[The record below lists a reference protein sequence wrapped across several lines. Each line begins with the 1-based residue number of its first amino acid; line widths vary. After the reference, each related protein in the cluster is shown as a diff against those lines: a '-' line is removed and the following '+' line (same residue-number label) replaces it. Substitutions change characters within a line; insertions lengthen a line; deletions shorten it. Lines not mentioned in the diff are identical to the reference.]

1 MKLNQTYLKN
11 AGYFF
16 GVLVLF
22 YIITRWFFAPAF
34 DGMAL
39 KQGDMQQVRFMTD
52 APAKFKE
59 INGQYP
65 NWNDRLFSG
74 MPNSLISG
82 IPQGSVLA
90 KYNPLVFFGAVKYE
104 VSFLFLCMLSMYV
117 LLLSVRVDKYLSIA
131 GAIGYAFM
139 TFTISSFEAGHITKV
154 LAMSVMP
161 GALAGVLLI
170 SQKRYLFGAAVYGL
184 FFAMLVYYFHY
195 QILYYAGIIIA
206 LYVVIEIVKTLKT
219 KEWKHFA
226 MILGITGV
234 VSVLGVMTCVGK
246 IYDTMEYSKA
256 TMRGGSEVASEVPQ
270 DGPKTVNAKGLDIE
284 YAFSWSYGITESL
297 TLFVPRFKGGSSD
310 EPVPDNIFGQERLP
324 MYYGDLQ
331 FTSGPIYMGAGLMF
345 MFIFS
350 IVFSFLWKK
359 EQPDNIEAQNFAYV
373 AWFGIGIFA
382 VSLILSW
389 GKYVGL
395 NEWLFNNL
403 PYYNK
408 FRTPMM
414 ALSIAQVIV
423 PFVGVLGVYNAI
435 TQNWGDTFAKK
446 LQKTALYTL
455 GGIVLV
461 LMIVA
466 NGQQFK
472 APVDSQ
478 IGDPSAITEIHNLR
492 KELLWNDLW
501 RSVGIMAFIALLVW
515 GALKKQLSMIVFA
528 VLTTVVVAFDLIGV
542 SGRYLNDENWEE
554 KEVEQSI
561 TPTRLDEQIMAT
573 NKEGARVF
581 DLRYNPFNDNHAAPF
596 HKNVGGYHP
605 AKLSRYQDLISYGIT
620 KNGAQMSADVILN
633 NQVLDM
639 LNCKYVLTKS
649 QDGKNEEV
657 IPRQT
662 ALGHAWFADSIV
674 KAESAVEA
682 LKKLNTLNL
691 GKYAV
696 SESKDAAPSQI
707 VYSYGE
713 ADNIARTSYSFD
725 TLTYISSNTN
735 KALAVFSEIYYNE
748 KNGSWKVFVNGTEA
762 KSLKLNYLLRAVEL
776 PAGKNDVKWVY
787 VPTSRDTFLNLEMA
801 SSGLILLLFLGLM
814 IRPLFA
820 KEENA

>member
-11 AGYFF
+11 AGYFL

-22 YIITRWFFAPAF
+22 YVITRWFFAPAF
-34 DGMAL
+34 NGMAL

-59 INGQYP
+59 VNGQYP

-82 IPQGSVLA
+82 IPQGSVLS

-104 VSFLFLCMLSMYV
+104 VSFLFLSMLSMYV

-131 GAIGYAFM
+131 GAVGYAFM

-161 GALAGVLLI
+161 GALAGVLLL
-170 SQKRYLFGAAVYGL
+170 SQKRYLLGAAVYGI

-206 LYVVIEIVKTLKT
+206 FYFVIEVFKTVKTKA
-219 KEWKHFA
+219 WKHFA
-226 MILGITGV
+226 ITLGLTGL
-234 VSVLGVMTCVGK
+234 VSILGVMTCVGK

-284 YAFSWSYGITESL
+284 YAFSWSYGITETF

-310 EPVPDNIFGQERLP
+310 EPVPDNMFGQERLP

-345 MFIFS
+345 LFVFA
-350 IVFSFLWKK
+350 IVFGFQWKK
-359 EQPDNIEAQNFAYV
+359 EQPENENALNFYYLV
-373 AWFGIGIFA
+373 WFGIEIFA
-382 VSLILSW
+382 LSLILSW

-423 PFVGVLGVYNAI
+423 PFIGILGVYNALS
-435 TQNWGDTFAKK
+435 QNWSDAVAKK
-446 LQKTALYTL
+446 LQKLALYTL
-455 GGIVLV
+455 GGIVLILIV
-461 LMIVA
+461 VA

-478 IGDPSAITEIHNLR
+478 IGDPTAITEIHKLR

-501 RSVGIMAFIALLVW
+501 RSVGIMAFITLLVW
-515 GALKKQLSMIVFA
+515 GALKKQLKMSVFA
-528 VLTTVVVAFDLIGV
+528 ALATVMVAFDLMGV
-542 SGRYLNDENWEE
+542 SGRYLNDDNWEE

-561 TPTRLDEQIMAT
+561 MPSRLDEQIMAQ

-649 QDGKNEEV
+649 QDGKSEEV

-662 ALGHAWFADSIV
+662 ALGHAWLVDSVV

-682 LKKLNTLNL
+682 LKKLNSLNL
-691 GKYAV
+691 GTYAV
-696 SESKDAAPSQI
+696 SESKDQAPSQM
-707 VYSYGE
+707 VYSSSE
-713 ADNIARTSYSFD
+713 SDQITRTYYSFD
-725 TLTYISSNTN
+725 TITYVSVNAN

-748 KNGSWKVFVNGTEA
+748 KNGSWKVYVNGTEA
-762 KSLKLNYLLRAVEL
+762 KALKLNYILRAVEL
-776 PAGKNDVKWVY
+776 PAGKNEVKWVY
-787 VPTSRDTFLNLEMA
+787 EPASRQTFLNLEMA
-801 SSGLILLLFLGLM
+801 SSGLILLLFLGMM

>member
-11 AGYFF
+11 AGYFL

-22 YIITRWFFAPAF
+22 YVITRWFFAPAF

-59 INGQYP
+59 VNGQYP

-82 IPQGSVLA
+82 IPQGSVLS

-104 VSFLFLCMLSMYV
+104 VSFLFLSMLSMYV

-131 GAIGYAFM
+131 GAVGYAFM

-161 GALAGVLLI
+161 GALAGVLLL
-170 SQKRYLFGAAVYGL
+170 SQKRYLLGAAVYGI

-206 LYVVIEIVKTLKT
+206 FYFVIEVFKTVKTKA
-219 KEWKHFA
+219 WKHFA
-226 MILGITGV
+226 ITLGLTGL
-234 VSVLGVMTCVGK
+234 VSILGVMTCVGK

-284 YAFSWSYGITESL
+284 YAFSWSYGITETF
-297 TLFVPRFKGGSSD
+297 TLFLPRFKGGSSD
-310 EPVPDNIFGQERLP
+310 EPVPDNMFGQERLP

-345 MFIFS
+345 LFVFA
-350 IVFSFLWKK
+350 IVFGFQWKK
-359 EQPDNIEAQNFAYV
+359 EQPENESALNFYYLV
-373 AWFGIGIFA
+373 WFGIEIFA
-382 VSLILSW
+382 LSLILSW

-423 PFVGVLGVYNAI
+423 PFIGILGVYNALS
-435 TQNWGDTFAKK
+435 QNWSDAVTKK
-446 LQKTALYTL
+446 LQKSALYTL
-455 GGIVLV
+455 GGIVLILIV
-461 LMIVA
+461 VA

-478 IGDPSAITEIHNLR
+478 IGDPTAITEIHKLR

-501 RSVGIMAFIALLVW
+501 RSIGIMAFITLLVW
-515 GALKKQLSMIVFA
+515 GALKKQLKMSVFA
-528 VLTTVVVAFDLIGV
+528 ALATVMVAFDLMGV
-542 SGRYLNDENWEE
+542 SGRYLNDDNWEE

-561 TPTRLDEQIMAT
+561 LPSRLDEQIMAQ

-649 QDGKNEEV
+649 QDGKSEEV

-662 ALGHAWFADSIV
+662 ALGHAWLVDSVV

-691 GKYAV
+691 GAYAV
-696 SESKDAAPSQI
+696 SERKDESPSQM
-707 VYSYGE
+707 VY
-713 ADNIARTSYSFD
+713 TSSESNQITRKYYSFD
-725 TLTYISSNTN
+725 TITYTSNN
-735 KALAVFSEIYYNE
+735 AKKALAVFSEIYYNE
-748 KNGSWKVFVNGTEA
+748 KNGSWKVYVNGAEA
-762 KSLKLNYLLRAVEL
+762 KALKMNYILRAVEL
-776 PAGKNDVKWVY
+776 PPGKNEVKWVY
-787 VPTSRDTFLNLEMA
+787 EPASRQTFLNLEMA
-801 SSGLILLLFLGLM
+801 SSGIILLLFLGLM

>member
-11 AGYFF
+11 AGYFL
-16 GVLVLF
+16 GALVLF
-22 YIITRWFFAPAF
+22 YVITRWFFAPAF

-82 IPQGSVLA
+82 IPQGSVLS

-104 VSFLFLCMLSMYV
+104 VSFLFLSMLSMYV

-161 GALAGVLLI
+161 GALAGVLLL
-170 SQKRYLFGAAVYGL
+170 SQKRYLLGAAVYGL

-206 LYVVIEIVKTLKT
+206 FYFVIEIFKTIKT
-219 KEWKHFA
+219 KAWKHLA
-226 MILGITGV
+226 ITLGITGV

-284 YAFSWSYGITESL
+284 YAFSWSYGITETF

-310 EPVPDNIFGQERLP
+310 EPVPDNMFGQERLP

-345 MFIFS
+345 LFVFA
-350 IVFSFLWKK
+350 IVFGFQWKK
-359 EQPDNIEAQNFAYV
+359 EQPENEQALNYYYLV
-373 AWFGIGIFA
+373 WFGIEIFA
-382 VSLILSW
+382 LSLILSW

-423 PFVGVLGVYNAI
+423 PFIGILGAYNALS
-435 TQNWGDTFAKK
+435 QNWSDAVAKK
-446 LQKTALYTL
+446 LQKSALYTL
-455 GGIVLV
+455 GGIVLILIV
-461 LMIVA
+461 VA
-466 NGQQFK
+466 NSQQFK
-472 APVDSQ
+472 APVDAQ

-515 GALKKQLSMIVFA
+515 GGLKKQLKMSVFA
-528 VLTTVVVAFDLIGV
+528 ALATVMVAFDLMGV
-542 SGRYLNDENWEE
+542 SGRYLNDDNWEE

-561 TPTRLDEQIMAT
+561 IPTRLDEQIMAQ

-649 QDGKNEEV
+649 QDGKSEEV

-662 ALGHAWFADSIV
+662 ALGHAWLVDSVV

-691 GKYAV
+691 GAYAV
-696 SESKDAAPSQI
+696 SESKDESPSQM
-707 VYSYGE
+707 VY
-713 ADNIARTSYSFD
+713 TSSESDQITRKYYSFD
-725 TLTYISSNTN
+725 TITYTSNNAN

-748 KNGSWKVFVNGTEA
+748 KNGSWKVYVNGTEA
-762 KSLKLNYLLRAVEL
+762 KALKMNYILRAVEL
-776 PAGKNDVKWVY
+776 PAGKNEVKWVY
-787 VPTSRDTFLNLEMA
+787 EPASRQTFLNLEMA
-801 SSGLILLLFLGLM
+801 SSGLILILFLGLM